1 MSIGTQSGWYGVA
14 TLLVQLAFLIS
25 GIWFAR
31 NFLKAMRVF
40 QEQMGALLKLSITTG
55 PAEPR
60 PANGSAK
67 PASEKISSYRMMPP
81 ESGFAA
87 TTVSRQ
93 PEKPR
98 FEVNGYER
106 VSLESPRVAVRE
118 PLVGRM
124 NPYMASSGE
133 AAREE
138 RQTERQEE
146 AMPAYAQE
154 RTGAWRGLSAWLQTP
169 MSTAPVDAQATGLR
183 RVITW
188 LQTPA
193 GN

>member
-1 MSIGTQSGWYGVA
+1 MSFSTQSGWYGVA
-14 TLLVQLAFLIS
+14 TLLMQLAFLIA
-25 GIWFAR
+25 GVWFAR
-31 NFLKAMRVF
+31 NFLKGIRVF
-40 QEQMGALLKLSITTG
+40 QEQMGALLKLSITTT

-67 PASEKISSYRMMPP
+67 PVSEEMSSYRMMQP
-81 ESGFAA
+81 ERSA
-87 TTVSRQ
+87 TVSRE
-93 PEKPR
+93 PEKAG

-118 PLVGRM
+118 PLVGRA
-124 NPYMASSGE
+124 NPFMASGSE
-133 AAREE
+133 TTREE
-138 RQTERQEE
+138 RQVERANEP
-146 AMPAYAQE
+146 MSTYRNE

-169 MSTAPVDAQATGLR
+169 MSAPPVDPQATGLR

-188 LQTPA
+188 LQTPV

>member
-1 MSIGTQSGWYGVA
+1 MSFGTQDGWYGVA
-14 TLLVQLAFLIS
+14 TLLMQLAFLIA
-25 GIWFAR
+25 GVWFAR
-31 NFLKAMRVF
+31 NFLKAVRVF
-40 QEQMGALLKLSITTG
+40 QEQMGALLKLSITTA
-55 PAEPR
+55 PVEPR

-67 PASEKISSYRMMPP
+67 PASEEMSSYRMMQP
-81 ESGFAA
+81 EPTFVG
-87 TTVSRQ
+87 TTVSRE
-93 PEKPR
+93 PERPR

-124 NPYMASSGE
+124 NPFMASAGE
-133 AAREE
+133 APREE
-138 RQTERQEE
+138 RQVQSANEP
-146 AMPAYAQE
+146 MPAYPHE

-169 MSTAPVDAQATGLR
+169 MSAPPVDPQATGLR